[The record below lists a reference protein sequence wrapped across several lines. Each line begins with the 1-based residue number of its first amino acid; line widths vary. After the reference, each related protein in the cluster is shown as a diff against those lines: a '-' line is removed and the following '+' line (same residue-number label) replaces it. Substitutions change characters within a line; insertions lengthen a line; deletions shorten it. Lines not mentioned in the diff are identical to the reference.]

1 MSDTD
6 LKRAE
11 FRRYLQRTGVADAIT
26 KAFVALYEQAEKP
39 TNALEFLSQYI
50 GCEGKDKI
58 AALQA
63 QIDDLRKEN
72 ADLRRQLEAR
82 AQAE

>member
-26 KAFVALYEQAEKP
+26 KAFVALYEQTEKP
-39 TNALEFLSQYI
+39 TNALEFMSQYL
-50 GCEGKDKI
+50 GCEGKDKV

-63 QIDDLRKEN
+63 QIEELKKEN
-72 ADLRRQLEAR
+72 SDLRRQLEA
-82 AQAE
+82 AGEAE

>member
-26 KAFVALYEQAEKP
+26 KAFVALYEETEKP
-39 TNALEFLSQYI
+39 ANALEYVAQFL
-50 GCEGKDKI
+50 GCAGEDKI
-58 AALQA
+58 AQLQQQIEALQ
-63 QIDDLRKEN
+63 KEN
-72 ADLRRQLEAR
+72 NDLKAQLEAR
-82 AQAE
+82 VRDM